1 MACELGKLVLNI
13 MLTLT
18 GELSL
23 LNKIWIHKV
32 YETALIP
39 IVQFVLIIEMLIILL
54 ISGHTVIIRTK
65 DVVT

>member
-54 ISGHTVIIRTK
+54 ISGHTVIITTK